1 MLKIL
6 VVVLMTGMTPTGSQ
20 DLYIFTDPKF
30 ETIAECQTWSQG
42 NVPAIVWNVQKEYGK
57 RPIKQIYCMREE
69 MLKDFLINPQEDP
82 NSKSI

>member
-42 NVPAIVWNVQKEYGK
+42 NVPAIVWNVQKEYGNRPPEQIMRVPEETVKLFMQEGGK
-57 RPIKQIYCMREE
+57 RGEKT
-69 MLKDFLINPQEDP
+69 
-82 NSKSI
+82 